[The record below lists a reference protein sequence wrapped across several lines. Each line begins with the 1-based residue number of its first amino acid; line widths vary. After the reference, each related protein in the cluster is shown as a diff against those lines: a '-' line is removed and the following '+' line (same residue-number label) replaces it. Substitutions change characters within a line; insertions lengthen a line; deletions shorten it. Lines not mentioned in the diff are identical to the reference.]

1 MNGIEKITKRILDD
15 AKKEV
20 SAIEAEA
27 AAECERIKSKYKALA
42 DAEYE
47 RLMAEGR
54 QSAEKRFE
62 LLIGSAELEA
72 KKQILSLKQE
82 LLGEAFALAEKKLAE
97 LPEDRYIEFLASLAA
112 KASRNGQELLLLSP
126 GDRERVGK
134 AVETE
139 ANRLLASQG
148 RTAGLRLSDKTAPIR
163 GGVILEDGRIE
174 INCSIEAL
182 VLSCRNELAGEV
194 AKILFN

>member
-1 MNGIEKITKRILDD
+1 MKGIEKITKRILDD
-15 AKKEV
+15 ARQEV

-27 AAECERIKSKYKALA
+27 AAECDRIRSKYKALA
-42 DAEYE
+42 DAEYK
-47 RLMAEGR
+47 RLIAEGE

-62 LLIGSAELEA
+62 LLVGSAELEA

-82 LLGEAFALAEKKLAE
+82 LLGEAYSLAEKKLAE
-97 LPEDRYIEFLASLAA
+97 LPEAEYTQFLASLAA
-112 KASRNGQELLLLSP
+112 KASRNGEELLLLSP
-126 GDRERVGK
+126 ADREKVGK
-134 AVETE
+134 VVEAE
-139 ANRLLASQG
+139 ANRILASQG
-148 RTAGLRLSDKTAPIR
+148 RRAGLRLSDKTASIR

-182 VLSCRNELAGEV
+182 VASCRNELAGEV